1 MKTVSLFAAIMFSI
15 FSINSSTAQTTK
27 TETIKVWGNCG
38 MCKTKIE
45 KAAKAAGAK
54 TANWNE
60 DSKELKISYAA
71 NKTTSVKIQQAIAKS
86 GYDTQD
92 FTAVNT
98 AYNNLPGCCK
108 YDRKEGNTAVAVV
121 NPMGDIK
128 TETIAIAE
136 VKEQLPALLSLYLD
150 IKNALVSSNATIAA
164 AKAAELVKTIDAINM
179 QQLSATDHNA
189 FMAVQ
194 DKLKTS
200 AQAISESNK
209 IDDQRTAF
217 STLSNTFYTL
227 AKSAK
232 LSDATVYQQYCPM
245 KKMYWLSS
253 EAAVKN
259 PYYGKAMLTCGK
271 VTDTVK

>member
-1 MKTVSLFAAIMFSI
+1 
-15 FSINSSTAQTTK
+15 
-27 TETIKVWGNCG
+27 
-38 MCKTKIE
+38 
-45 KAAKAAGAK
+45 
-54 TANWNE
+54 
-60 DSKELKISYAA
+60 
-71 NKTTSVKIQQAIAKS
+71 
-86 GYDTQD
+86 
-92 FTAVNT
+92 
-98 AYNNLPGCCK
+98 
-108 YDRKEGNTAVAVV
+108 
-121 NPMGDIK
+121 MGDIK
-128 TETIAIAE
+128 TETIAIDE

-164 AKAAELVKTIDAINM
+164 AKAGELVKAINAINM

-209 IDDQRTAF
+209 IENQRTAF
-217 STLSNTFYTL
+217 STLSNTIYTL

-232 LSDATVYQQYCPM
+232 LSEATVYQQYCSM
-245 KKMYWLSS
+245 KKTYWLSNES
-253 EAAVKN
+253 TIKN